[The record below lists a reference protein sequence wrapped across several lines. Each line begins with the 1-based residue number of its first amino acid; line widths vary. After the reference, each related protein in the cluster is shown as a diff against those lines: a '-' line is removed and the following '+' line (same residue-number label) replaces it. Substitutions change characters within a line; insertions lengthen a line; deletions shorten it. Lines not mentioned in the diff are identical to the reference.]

1 MKKLIEVA
9 LPLAEINAKTIREKR
24 LAPGHPANLH
34 LWWGRSPISSV
45 QSALAASIVD
55 APDSEEELLER
66 LNRVQSGNYTE
77 FGNKPTILDP
87 FCGFGG
93 IPLAAQALGLPVV
106 AGDLNPVAVMLT
118 KASTEI
124 PVKFS
129 GCPPVNRVSIKKSY
143 SGMEG
148 LAEDVAYYGNWL
160 REKAYEKLKN
170 IYPTEPEGN
179 PAAWIWVRTVKCP
192 NPACG
197 CQMPLASSYV
207 LRSKRNED
215 IWAEPV
221 AQEGTVRF
229 ELKTGICPKEQKSNK
244 IGSQG
249 AIFRCPVC
257 GSLTTDAYVKQM
269 GQAHQLGAQMMAIVL
284 ETEDG
289 IHYIA
294 PNDLQQSAANVPVPE
309 DIPPGEIP
317 DNPHWFSPP
326 GFGFMNYTD
335 LFSPRQLAM
344 LTTLCDLL
352 CEVQNK
358 VASDALAA
366 GMNASGGGLAQGGTG
381 ALAYGQAIGVY
392 LAFVIDKM
400 ADANST
406 ICSWRTTGGSLRN
419 TFGRQ
424 AIPMVWTFAEGNPF
438 SNITGNLNTVLKSV
452 VTAIKN
458 ISCGSTVEVQ
468 QWDARTAVFPQNSMV
483 CTEIPYYKAIGY
495 APLSDYFYIWMR
507 KSLKSVYPE
516 LFNPMVTN
524 KDELSTCGQ
533 YEGRDAGDCE
543 RTYEAQISNIFKRL
557 ALCADSSYPQL
568 FFFEYHK
575 RDEEALVTVFDRT
588 SSTPLETMLNNMTQ
602 AGYAVTAVWPMR
614 SAPVSEKA
622 DGTRI
627 LIVARTGLR
636 EGQITRR
643 GFVANLKRDLP
654 AILDRLFCAGV
665 DDSDQR
671 IVGIGGGLSIF
682 TRYQKVLNA
691 DGSNMSM
698 HDALQITYQEVVE
711 YITKRAADGNLETV
725 ELEEE

>member
-24 LAPGHPANLH
+24 LAPGHPTNLH

-55 APDSEEELLER
+55 APDNEEELLER
-66 LNRVQSGNYTE
+66 LNRVQNGNFTE
-77 FGNKPTILDP
+77 LGNKPTILDP

-118 KASTEI
+118 KAVTEI
-124 PVKFS
+124 PAKFS
-129 GCPPVNRVSIKKSY
+129 GCPPVNRTSIKKSY
-143 SGMEG
+143 SGTEG

-160 REKAYEKLKN
+160 REKAYDKLKS
-170 IYPTEPEGN
+170 IYPTELEGN

-207 LRSKRNED
+207 LRSKGNED

-229 ELKTGICPKEQKSNK
+229 ELKTGICPKEHISNK

-249 AIFRCPVC
+249 AIFRCPAC

-309 DIPPGEIP
+309 VIPPGEIP

-326 GFGFMNYTD
+326 GFGFKNYTD

-352 CEVQNK
+352 CEAQDK

-406 ICSWRTTGGSLRN
+406 ICSWRTTGGGLRN

-438 SNITGNLNTVLKSV
+438 STITGNFSTSLKNV
-452 VTAIKN
+452 VTAIKELP
-458 ISCGSTVEVQ
+458 CGSEATVYQGDTVTTE
-468 QWDARTAVFPQNSMV
+468 FPKNV
-483 CTEIPYYKAIGY
+483 LICTELPYYKAIGY
-495 APLSDYFYIWMR
+495 AHLSDFFYIWMR
-507 KSLKSVYPE
+507 RSLKQIFPE
-516 LFNPMVTN
+516 LFNQMVTS
-524 KDELSTCGQ
+524 KEELSTVGQ
-533 YEGRDAGDCE
+533 FYGREQKECE
-543 RTYEAQISNIFKRL
+543 AEYEAKMNSVIEKLYECANPKYPSLLFYEFHKADRKAMENYEDESVLSPWEVFTGNLVKAGFSIS
-557 ALCADSSYPQL
+557 
-568 FFFEYHK
+568 
-575 RDEEALVTVFDRT
+575 
-588 SSTPLETMLNNMTQ
+588 
-602 AGYAVTAVWPMR
+602 AVWPMR
-614 SAPVSEKA
+614 SEAASNRA
-622 DGTRI
+622 DGFRI
-627 LIVARTGLR
+627 LVVVRKQEKT
-636 EGQITRR
+636 EQTTRR
-643 GFVANLKRDLP
+643 GFVATLKRELP
-654 AILDRLFCAGV
+654 EVTNTAFCAGV
-665 DDSDQR
+665 DDVDK
-671 IVGIGGGLSIF
+671 IITALGCGLSIF
-682 TRYQKVLNA
+682 TRYKRVMNA
-691 DGSNMSM
+691 DGSDMCI
-698 HDALQITYQEVVE
+698 HDALQIVFQETTEILNASTDDDSIGEAV
-711 YITKRAADGNLETV
+711 TKED
-725 ELEEE
+725 